1 MKKNRKDWIFIGSFL
16 GIALI
21 AALCLQFFTTR
32 GTQVVAKVDGQEVGR
47 WSLETSVDEVIE
59 TEAGQ
64 NRLVIAEGRASVV
77 EADCPD
83 GICVKQGKISHT
95 GQTIVCLPHKLVIE
109 IEGKAEE
116 NGLDAVAK

>member
-1 MKKNRKDWIFIGSFL
+1 M
-16 GIALI
+16 
-21 AALCLQFFTTR
+21 
-32 GTQVVAKVDGQEVGR
+32 DGQEVGR
-47 WSLETSVDEVIE
+47 WSLADSVNEVIE
-59 TEAGQ
+59 TESGK
-64 NRLVIAEGRASVV
+64 NRLVIEGGKASIE

-109 IEGKAEE
+109 ITGKAEE

>member
-1 MKKNRKDWIFIGSFL
+1 MKHKKDWILIGSFL

-21 AALCLQFFTTR
+21 AASVLHFFTPQ
-32 GTQVVAKVDGQEVGR
+32 GTQVVATVDGQEVGR
-47 WSLETSVDEVIE
+47 WSLADSVDEVIE
-59 TEAGQ
+59 TELGK
-64 NRLVIAEGRASVV
+64 NRLVIEEGKASIV

-83 GICVKQGKISHT
+83 GICVKQGNISRT

-109 IEGKAEE
+109 ITGKAEE

>member
-1 MKKNRKDWIFIGSFL
+1 MKNRKDWILIGSFL
-16 GIALI
+16 GIVCVTAVWLH
-21 AALCLQFFTTR
+21 FFTAQ
-32 GTQVVAKVDGQEVGR
+32 GTQVVVTVDGQEVGR
-47 WSLETSVDEVIE
+47 WSLADSVNEVIK
-59 TEAGQ
+59 TESGK
-64 NRLVIAEGRASVV
+64 NRLVIEGGKASIV

-109 IEGKAEE
+109 ITGKAEE

>member
-1 MKKNRKDWIFIGSFL
+1 MKNRKDWILIGSFL
-16 GIALI
+16 GIACVT
-21 AALCLQFFTTR
+21 AVWLQFFTAR

-47 WSLETSVDEVIE
+47 WSLETSVDKIIE
-59 TEAGQ
+59 TETGQ
-64 NRLVIAEGRASVV
+64 NHLVIAGGKASIV

-109 IEGKAEE
+109 ITGKAQE

>member
-1 MKKNRKDWIFIGSFL
+1 MKHKKDWILIGSFL

-21 AALCLQFFTTR
+21 AASVLHFFTPQ
-32 GTQVVAKVDGQEVGR
+32 GTQVVATVDSQEVGR
-47 WSLETSVDEVIE
+47 WSLADSVDEVIE
-59 TEAGQ
+59 TESGK
-64 NRLVIAEGRASVV
+64 NRLVIEGGKASIV

-83 GICVKQGKISHT
+83 GICVKQGNISRT

-109 IEGKAEE
+109 ITGKAEE